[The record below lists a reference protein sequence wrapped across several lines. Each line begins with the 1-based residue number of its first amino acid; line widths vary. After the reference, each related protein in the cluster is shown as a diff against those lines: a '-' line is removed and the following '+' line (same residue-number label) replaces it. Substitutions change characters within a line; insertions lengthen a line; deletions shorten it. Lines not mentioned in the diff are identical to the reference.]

1 MLKRQLDIQVEN
13 VDSVAVVSLAG
24 AIDPTNVD
32 DFKSALKPLCSEP
45 PAVVLLDC
53 GDLSYVSSTSLGL
66 LFYFHRICQA
76 SQGTLALCC
85 VWDKI
90 QNILRLL
97 GLDTV
102 LRIYKTREDG
112 VKSLQEEAKKAAKAK
127 T

>member
-1 MLKRQLDIQVEN
+1 MLKRQLDIQV
-13 VDSVAVVSLAG
+13 DSVDGVSVVSLAG
-24 AIDPTNVD
+24 AIDPSNVE
-32 DFKSALKPLCSEP
+32 DFKNTMKPLCSDT

-53 GDLSYVSSTSLGL
+53 ANLSYVSSTSLGL
-66 LFYFHRICQA
+66 LFYFHRICE
-76 SQGTLALCC
+76 SNQGTLALCS

-102 LRIYKTREDG
+102 LRTYQTIEDG
-112 VKSLQEEAKKAAKAK
+112 VKGLQEETRKAAKA